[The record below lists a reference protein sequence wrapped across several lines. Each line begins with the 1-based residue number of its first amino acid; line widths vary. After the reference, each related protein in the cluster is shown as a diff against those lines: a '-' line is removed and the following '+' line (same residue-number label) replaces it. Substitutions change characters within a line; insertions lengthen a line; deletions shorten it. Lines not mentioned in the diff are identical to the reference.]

1 MAERQATVASSSGL
15 HARPAK
21 LFVQAVQ
28 NVDIPIMSAYL
39 LLVACDVLAMSY
51 LEHPDNFVVVYG
63 RGLPYLARVRAYDPH
78 HTLLRDY
85 TAARKQQ

>member
-28 NVDIPIMSAYL
+28 QTGVPVTIAVELSLI
-39 LLVACDVLAMSY
+39 
-51 LEHPDNFVVVYG
+51 HI
-63 RGLPYLARVRAYDPH
+63 
-78 HTLLRDY
+78 
-85 TAARKQQ
+85 

>member
-1 MAERQATVASSSGL
+1 MAERQATIASSSGL

-39 LLVACDVLAMSY
+39 LLVAAI
-51 LEHPDNFVVVYG
+51 FVTINLVVDLLYTVVDPRLRTSVG
-63 RGLPYLARVRAYDPH
+63 R
-78 HTLLRDY
+78 
-85 TAARKQQ
+85 TA

>member
-1 MAERQATVASSSGL
+1 
-15 HARPAK
+15 
-21 LFVQAVQ
+21 
-28 NVDIPIMSAYL
+28 
-39 LLVACDVLAMSY
+39 MSY